1 LVGGR
6 LTVVAWPG
14 GASAVNHADWSL
26 LRHRT
31 VILWPDADAPGIAA
45 AETIHGILRRLGAT
59 PRVVSPPAGVA
70 EKWDLADAEREG
82 WTGDRVMDHCG
93 LNDAEAVNPSVRRA
107 ANLPPIQVIAGEI
120 DMTASAGEQA
130 LLASKLPVFRRDKGL
145 VRPVS
150 QKVPASN
157 GRMTVAAGL
166 DSISGPAM
174 VDLLNQA
181 VAWEAWNAKS
191 EAWKACDPPSK
202 VAGVILSRAAI
213 SPLPS
218 IAGVITTP
226 TLRPDGS
233 LLLASGYDETTRLYH
248 VLDPALRLPV
258 MPEHPTKHDADLA
271 LELLSDL
278 LREFP
283 FTNEVSR
290 AVALSAIITAVV
302 RGALP
307 VAPMHAFRAS
317 TAGSGKSYL
326 ADIVSLIATGRPC
339 PVMAVSDKEDE
350 TEKRLVGLLLSGY
363 PIISLDNVNGELGGD
378 LLCQAIE
385 RPLIRAR
392 PLGSSEIVEIE
403 SRATILATGN
413 AFRVRGDMTRRT
425 LLASLDAKM
434 ERPELREFE
443 NDPAAEIAGQRG
455 QYVAAVLVIVRA
467 YLYAGKP
474 GTLSPIASF
483 NEWNAWV
490 RGALL
495 WLGCGDPAASMEEA
509 REDDP
514 ELSELREVLGLWKE
528 AVGLNMGRTVR
539 ELDELSDKKVMKE
552 VAGQDRFGD
561 DFTKMVATDG
571 LEWPDLRAA
580 LTKIAGE
587 RGSLN
592 AKRLGK
598 WLLAREGRIAD
609 GLRLERMGRGHGGVV
624 RWGVQGG

>member
-1 LVGGR
+1 
-6 LTVVAWPG
+6 
-14 GASAVNHADWSL
+14 
-26 LRHRT
+26 
-31 VILWPDADAPGIAA
+31 
-45 AETIHGILRRLGAT
+45 
-59 PRVVSPPAGVA
+59 
-70 EKWDLADAEREG
+70 
-82 WTGDRVMDHCG
+82 M
-93 LNDAEAVNPSVRRA
+93 
-107 ANLPPIQVIAGEI
+107 
-120 DMTASAGEQA
+120 
-130 LLASKLPVFRRDKGL
+130 
-145 VRPVS
+145 
-150 QKVPASN
+150 
-157 GRMTVAAGL
+157 
-166 DSISGPAM
+166 
-174 VDLLNQA
+174 
-181 VAWEAWNAKS
+181 
-191 EAWKACDPPSK
+191 
-202 VAGVILSRAAI
+202 ILSRAAI
-213 SPLPS
+213 TPLPS

-226 TLRPDGS
+226 TLRPDGT
-233 LLLASGYDETTRLYH
+233 LLLASGYDEATRLYH
-248 VLDPALRLPV
+248 ILDPALRLPV
-258 MPEHPTKHDADLA
+258 MPEHPSKHDADLA
-271 LELLSDL
+271 LECLSDL

-326 ADIVSLIATGRPC
+326 ADIVSMIATGRPC
-339 PVMAVSDKEDE
+339 PVMAVSEKEDE
-350 TEKRLVGLLLSGY
+350 TEKRLVGLLLAGF

-392 PLGSSEIVEIE
+392 PLGGSDIIEIE

-425 LLASLDAKM
+425 LLSGLDAKM

-443 NDPAAEIAGQRG
+443 RDPAAEVAGDRG
-455 QYVAAVLVIVRA
+455 QYVAACLVIVRA
-467 YLYAGKP
+467 YLHAGKP
-474 GTLSPIASF
+474 GQLSPIASF
-483 NEWNAWV
+483 NEWNTWV

-495 WLGCGDPAASMEEA
+495 WLGCADPVASMEEA

-528 AVGLNMGRTVR
+528 AVGVNLGRTVR
-539 ELDELSDKKVMKE
+539 ELDELSDKKLTKE
-552 VAGQDRFGD
+552 MSGQDRHGEE
-561 DFTKMVATDG
+561 FTKTVPTDD
-571 LEWPDLRAA
+571 LEYPDFRAA